1 MIHEKL
7 KATNSNEFII
17 KDMVEISNF
26 FLPFQQRQRSEK
38 KIVINKQHEMKTFLN
53 P

>member
-17 KDMVEISNF
+17 EDMVEISK
-26 FLPFQQRQRSEK
+26 REK
-38 KIVINKQHEMKTFLN
+38 KGNKNCNKQGAHRNEKHF
-53 P
+53 

>member
-17 KDMVEISNF
+17 EDMDEISKF
-26 FLPFQQRQRSEK
+26 FFYYERRRKEEK
-38 KIVINKQHEMKTFLN
+38 NVINKKHEMKTFLN